1 MNKAA
6 LLPVIF
12 LLLLQGCAKNI
23 TYLPVHLNDIRK
35 IADNQIKLLPKET
48 EITGS
53 FFYVGTSYPFYAL
66 YKKINNG
73 YDILFFDPYM
83 RQTGQIIYNGSDI
96 NYKFVQKGAGGYIK
110 LLKPILKQ
118 FASLLFGKINLRN
131 LKIKQE
137 RNNII
142 FSKNG
147 FNFTMKTDKLVLA
160 QVKSSDILIKY
171 GDYTNSYKGIWI
183 AEKLKIFNEG
193 MMIAEFSLRNMK

>member
-23 TYLPVHLNDIRK
+23 TYLPVNLNNIRN
-35 IADNQIKLLPKET
+35 IADNQIKSLPKET

-53 FFYVGTSYPFYAL
+53 FFYIGASYPFYAL

-83 RQTGQIIYNGSDI
+83 RQTGQIIYNGSNI
-96 NYKFVQKGAGGYIK
+96 NYKFIQKDAGRYVKI
-110 LLKPILKQ
+110 LKPIFKQ
-118 FASLLFGKINLRN
+118 FASLLFGKISLKN
-131 LKIKQE
+131 LKIEQE
-137 RNNII
+137 RNSII